1 MGHYLER
8 LINLQKSATHATD
21 KTANTPLLS
30 VLAVPTAAHS
40 EIFASETVAQPESVT
55 DLMSF
60 LGVLC
65 EGMTFTPTDLL
76 ERYLTLNDLA
86 DIRAGIYEG
95 KIDALQRLIASYPPD
110 GINRIPALKSFVKVD
125 ELTHI

>member
-21 KTANTPLLS
+21 KTANTPLLA
-30 VLAVPTAAHS
+30 VLSVPTQPHS
-40 EIFASETVAQPESVT
+40 EIFAPELVTQSESVT

-76 ERYLTLNDLA
+76 EGFFTPDDLT

-95 KIDALQRLIASYPPD
+95 QINELQRLITSYPPYKTD
-110 GINRIPALKSFVKVD
+110 LR
-125 ELTHI
+125 